1 MSKNSQIKIG
11 LNLHEKR
18 VFLLSKKCVCFT
30 IVQVCEGVDDLGR
43 GGHELS
49 LRTGNSGA
57 SLACGV
63 IGIAKYSE
71 NTKISH
77 DSL

>member
-1 MSKNSQIKIG
+1 MTQ
-11 LNLHEKR
+11 R
-18 VFLLSKKCVCFT
+18 LLGNINNIIFFYFIFFTKTVCFI

-57 SLACGV
+57 CLACGV

-77 DSL
+77 SDSV